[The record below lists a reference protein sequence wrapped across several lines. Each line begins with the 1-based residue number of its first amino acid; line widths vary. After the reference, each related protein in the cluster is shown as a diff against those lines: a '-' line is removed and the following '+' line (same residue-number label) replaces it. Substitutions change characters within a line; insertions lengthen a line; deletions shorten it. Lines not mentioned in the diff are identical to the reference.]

1 MITHVPYPNSLHVLL
16 PTRVRTQS
24 FSPST
29 KFDTS
34 LHLTTDIPHNY
45 PTRVVPESPA
55 LFVFNPK
62 FKKKKK
68 ENRKLLHS
76 VKRKFNSFLNFLF
89 VSWEK
94 EMAVGEEPILSRL
107 DRLDNMVSLFSAYN
121 ENSKFKL
128 RLKKMI
134 LFSFFFFFLSFCC
147 EYVLV
152 RTRWGKW
159 WVLMFVSRENE
170 KSWLVRDSWLS
181 CMGCLIFLF

>member
-134 LFSFFFFFLSFCC
+134 LFSFFFFFFSPFVVNMFLCGQGGENDGFWC
-147 EYVLV
+147 LFL
-152 RTRWGKW
+152 GKMSGKMRRVGW
-159 WVLMFVSRENE
+159 WEIRGLAAWAV
-170 KSWLVRDSWLS
+170 
-181 CMGCLIFLF
+181 

>member
-1 MITHVPYPNSLHVLL
+1 MFYYQRVSALNPFLPLLNSTRRYIWQPTSPIT
-16 PTRVRTQS
+16 TRRVSFQNPQLYLYLTQN
-24 FSPST
+24 
-29 KFDTS
+29 
-34 LHLTTDIPHNY
+34 L
-45 PTRVVPESPA
+45 
-55 LFVFNPK
+55 
-62 FKKKKK
+62 KKKKK

-134 LFSFFFFFLSFCC
+134 LFSFFFFFSPFVVNMFLCGQGGENDGFWC
-147 EYVLV
+147 LFL
-152 RTRWGKW
+152 GKMSGKMRRVGW
-159 WVLMFVSRENE
+159 WEIRGLAAWAV
-170 KSWLVRDSWLS
+170 
-181 CMGCLIFLF
+181 

>member
-1 MITHVPYPNSLHVLL
+1 MFYYQRVSALNPFLPLLNSTRRYIWQPTSPIT
-16 PTRVRTQS
+16 TRRVSFQNPQLYLYLTQN
-24 FSPST
+24 
-29 KFDTS
+29 
-34 LHLTTDIPHNY
+34 L
-45 PTRVVPESPA
+45 
-55 LFVFNPK
+55 
-62 FKKKKK
+62 KKKKK

-170 KSWLVRDSWLS
+170 WENEKSWLVRDSWLS